1 MRKTLLYQAGTRRSL
16 LVDPGTGLTGDT
28 MAAMQP
34 WRFLAKAA
42 RDFKLR
48 TVIALCEKHF
58 YIRLVLKEAYW
69 WIRVPVLPAI
79 PSLAFSSN
87 VIRAVRPG
95 LDSANFTA
103 AWTLGSMEPLANW
116 FSSI

>member
-1 MRKTLLYQAGTRRSL
+1 MQSSL
-16 LVDPGTGLTGDT
+16 LVDAGTGFAGDT
-28 MAAMQP
+28 VAAMQP

-42 RDFKLR
+42 YDFKLR
-48 TVIALCEKHF
+48 TVIAFEK
-58 YIRLVLKEAYW
+58 IQTSGKSVLEEAYW
-69 WIRVPVLPAI
+69 WMRVPVLPAI

-116 FSSI
+116 FSSMYL

>member
-1 MRKTLLYQAGTRRSL
+1 MRKTLLYQAGNRRKL

-42 RDFKLR
+42 HDFKLR

-58 YIRLVLKEAYW
+58 YIRLVLEEAY
-69 WIRVPVLPAI
+69 
-79 PSLAFSSN
+79 
-87 VIRAVRPG
+87 
-95 LDSANFTA
+95 
-103 AWTLGSMEPLANW
+103 
-116 FSSI
+116 